1 MESAGLSNKE
11 YHRWVKQI
19 CSDSNH
25 SFKNNCC
32 TTSNNISPI
41 SNHQIQLPTTFPP
54 TLDPTHHI
62 TSQNICI
69 LHQLKFTVGF
79 LRNYDTLHD
88 TLSVPKDNE
97 FLAMLSKILEKILWT
112 THLRFTSF
120 TFILHLFTVLAH
132 NLKTIMMTNY
142 LL

>member
-1 MESAGLSNKE
+1 M
-11 YHRWVKQI
+11 KQI

-54 TLDPTHHI
+54 TLDPAHHI

-79 LRNYDTLHD
+79 LRNYDALHD
-88 TLSVPKDNE
+88 TECTKRQRIFSYAQQDFGENIMDYASLIY
-97 FLAMLSKILEKILWT
+97 FIYIY
-112 THLRFTSF
+112 F
-120 TFILHLFTVLAH
+120 TFIYSIGTQFKDHNDDQIFTLR
-132 NLKTIMMTNY
+132 NCKKYLTIA
-142 LL
+142 